1 MHRTR
6 TPRRG
11 AVAPAEADARHIDL
25 SSSLEQRLAAL
36 FMTPETGPEPARET
50 RAAGESRDERARR
63 RPG

>member
-6 TPRRG
+6 TTRRG

-36 FMTPETGPEPARET
+36 FTTPEPVRDTGAGDEPRE
-50 RAAGESRDERARR
+50 ERARR
-63 RPG
+63 RPV